1 MFTILKWMGSVVAVL
16 IAAYFLPG
24 VVVAG
29 IWSALIVALVLGLLN
44 LTIKP
49 LLVLLTLPINIITLG
64 LFTFVINALMVL
76 LASSI
81 VKGFSVG
88 GFLNALLFSLLLTI
102 IQEILEMILKKRD

>member
-1 MFTILKWMGSVVAVL
+1 MFTILKWMGSVAAVL

-29 IWSALIVALVLGLLN
+29 LWSALIVALVLGLLN

-81 VKGFSVG
+81 VKGFSVV

>member
-1 MFTILKWMGSVVAVL
+1 MFTILKWMGSVAAVL

-29 IWSALIVALVLGLLN
+29 LWSALIVALVLGLLN

>member
-1 MFTILKWMGSVVAVL
+1 MFTILKWMGSVAAVL

-64 LFTFVINALMVL
+64 LFTFVINAIMVL
-76 LASSI
+76 LTSSI
-81 VKGFSVG
+81 VRGFSVG

>member
-1 MFTILKWMGSVVAVL
+1 MFTILKWIGSVAAVL

-29 IWSALIVALVLGLLN
+29 LWSALIVALVLGLLN

-49 LLVLLTLPINIITLG
+49 LLLLLTLPINIITLG